1 MWTVTARTPV
11 LRLSGPVEAGAIRR
25 GGITIVCMAMDRLSV
40 TMDPELGR
48 AVREAAARDGVSV
61 SHWLSE
67 AAGDKLRNVLLGVAL
82 DAWEEQ
88 DGPFTEDELNEAARA
103 LGIDRRARQA
113 G

>member
-1 MWTVTARTPV
+1 
-11 LRLSGPVEAGAIRR
+11 
-25 GGITIVCMAMDRLSV
+25 MAMDRLSV

-82 DAWEEQ
+82 DAWEAEN
-88 DGPFTEDELNEAARA
+88 GPPTEAELDEAARILRVGPYA
-103 LGIDRRARQA
+103 RRAV
-113 G
+113 